1 MRLKGNSDK
10 LEAFRAGDRQ
20 VLGEIYR
27 EHVEGVEQMLRS
39 GFSFTSGDK
48 AVRFQGF
55 DEPFRL
61 QEAVQEAFIHAFRES
76 ARQAYDGQ
84 RAYRPYL
91 MQIVRN
97 RLIDKFRSQQVEDRL
112 FVKLGDVKYDEESE
126 AEAMDRLSGAPPKV
140 SPELESLRSQV
151 GDVLARFIDEQDDAD
166 QKVIRMYL
174 LGELTQNEMADEL
187 GESRNDVRKR
197 IRQLRERLLKT
208 LKSEGIIGKLEVSE
222 VFQAVT
228 LVMAL
233 IGDVT

>member
-27 EHVEGVEQMLRS
+27 EHVEDVEAMLRR

-48 AVRFQGF
+48 SVRFQGF

-61 QEAVQEAFIHAFRES
+61 QEAVQESFVHAFRES
-76 ARQAYDGQ
+76 ARQAYDGE
-84 RAYRPYL
+84 RSYRPYL

-97 RLIDKFRSQQVEDRL
+97 RLIDKFRSQQVESRL
-112 FVKLGDVKYDEESE
+112 FVRLGDVKYDEESE
-126 AEAMDRLSGAPPKV
+126 AEAMDRLSGAPPEV
-140 SPELESLRSQV
+140 SPELESLRNQI
-151 GDVLARFIDEQDDAD
+151 GEVLAGFVSEQDESD

-174 LGELTQNEMADEL
+174 LGELTQHAMADEL

-197 IRQLRERLLKT
+197 IRGLRKRLLRT
-208 LKSEGIIGKLEVSE
+208 LKSEGIIGELEVSE
-222 VFQAVT
+222 VFQAIT
-228 LVMAL
+228 LVMAIL
-233 IGDVT
+233 AK

>member
-27 EHVEGVEQMLRS
+27 EHVDDVEKMLRN

-55 DEPFRL
+55 DEPFQL
-61 QEAVQEAFIHAFRES
+61 QEAIQESFVHAFRES
-76 ARQAYDGQ
+76 AREAYDGE

-97 RLIDKFRSQQVEDRL
+97 RLIDRFRSEQVESRL

-126 AEAMDRLSGAPPKV
+126 AEAMDRLSGAPAEV
-140 SPELESLRSQV
+140 SPELEALRSQI
-151 GDVLARFIDEQDDAD
+151 GEVLQAFVEEQDDED
-166 QKVIRMYL
+166 RKVIEMYL
-174 LGELTQNEMADEL
+174 LGDLTQHAMADEL

-197 IRQLRERLLKT
+197 IRQLRTRLLRK
-208 LKSEGIIGKLEVSE
+208 LKSEDIIGELEVSE

-233 IGDVT
+233 LTK